1 MDSGSKRILDD
12 MTELAGFIQSSM
24 PYYVNLAEELQL
36 LSGDGTGENLHGLI
50 RQATMF
56 SPVGCPPAT
65 R

>member
-1 MDSGSKRILDD
+1 MLDD
-12 MTELAGFIQSSM
+12 LVELQSFINVAL

-50 RQATMF
+50 VQAQSF
-56 SPVGCPPAT
+56 KHRP